1 MLTEQQR
8 TETIVRHLQVAKPY
22 KNQVSDLIEQIRILG
37 EDLGDAETDRITKA
51 KIYSEL
57 AGYFSQ
63 MATRELM

>member
-8 TETIVRHLQVAKPY
+8 TDSIIQHLQVAKPY

-37 EDLGDAETDRITKA
+37 EDLGDAEPDQITKA

-63 MATRELM
+63 MTVRELS

>member
-37 EDLGDAETDRITKA
+37 EDLGDVEGDRTIKA

-63 MATRELM
+63 MAVRELI

>member
-37 EDLGDAETDRITKA
+37 EDLEDAEPDRITKA